1 MKRVVAV
8 IVLCFISSFILC
20 GCEHQTSFNV
30 SNSIS
35 DTISFNLEP
44 GWKVIDFSVDYES
57 KKVTFNLGRIED

>member
-1 MKRVVAV
+1 MKMVAAV

-30 SNSIS
+30 SNSFN
-35 DTISFNLEP
+35 DAISFNLEP

-57 KKVTFNLGRIED
+57 KKVIFNLGRNED